1 MSDDGTPIGD
11 PPEVPEADVTAAEL
25 ALGLL
30 DGDERASAMR
40 RVLADPDF
48 AAEVDRWRAHFG
60 TLFTAWPEVDAPL
73 GALARIERALTP
85 AAPAAND
92 NPPSA
97 QNGLR
102 LWQGVAALSSIA
114 AAALL
119 VMVAQRP
126 SMPVAPPPV
135 EVATE
140 EPAKPAPV
148 LVAAIVPVKDGVPVA
163 AVYDPASGSLRVGAA
178 DLVDR
183 DHSAELWVIAGD
195 GVPRSL
201 GLLAAATTS
210 QRIVPT
216 PVRRG
221 LSAGSTLAISV
232 EPVGGSP
239 SGKPT
244 GAVIATGALIL
255 I

>member
-1 MSDDGTPIGD
+1 MSDDRTPIGD
-11 PPEVPEADVTAAEL
+11 PPETAEADTAAAEL

-60 TLFTAWPEVDAPL
+60 TLFTAWPEVDAPP
-73 GALARIERALTP
+73 GALARIERALSP

-97 QNGLR
+97 RNGLR
-102 LWQGVAALSSIA
+102 LWQGVAALTSIA
-114 AAALL
+114 ATALL

-126 SMPVAPPPV
+126 STPVAPPV
-135 EVATE
+135 QVATE
-140 EPAKPAPV
+140 KPAKPAPV
-148 LVAAIVPVKDGVPVA
+148 LVAAITPVKDGVPVA
-163 AVYDPASGSLRVGAA
+163 AVYDPTSGSLRVGAA

-183 DHSAELWVIAGD
+183 DHSAELWVIASD

-201 GLLAAATTS
+201 GVLAAASTS

-232 EPVGGSP
+232 EPLGGAP
-239 SGKPT
+239 AGKPT